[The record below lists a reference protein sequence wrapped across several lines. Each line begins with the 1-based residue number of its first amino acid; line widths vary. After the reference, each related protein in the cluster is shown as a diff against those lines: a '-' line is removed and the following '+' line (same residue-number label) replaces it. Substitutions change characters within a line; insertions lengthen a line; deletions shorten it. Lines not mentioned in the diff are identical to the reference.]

1 MIKFWGL
8 CAAAVTAVIVLSGCQ
23 TGNGN
28 NANSPLED
36 DDRPRIHFNAS
47 KSTDEQI
54 ADLNVCYSA
63 RNEAETEGAGYAAG
77 GFLLGGIA
85 GAIVA
90 SNIHDDQVQ
99 SEFTQCLSGRGYS
112 AVIVPER
119 LDWAAFGME
128 TDEGRAEA
136 IQAFNRTLSD
146 AERQAWIEVSSQHS
160 ASSYGG
166 FLQTY
171 PDSVLAQEAVYRLNR
186 LLQVANFRHEE
197 ALWEGTADGSSLQ
210 NVASSDGS
218 TAAGVGPKVWRGT
231 VSGDGI
237 NAYGEVFC
245 KTTDLLRFEVKVHES
260 KFTGRLH
267 NPNGKVTKVNGVV
280 DGGKI
285 RARFIPY
292 GTTVDYVMR
301 GIIDGNRISGD
312 MYPPGTTSCS
322 ATFTLQA
329 QS

>member
-28 NANSPLED
+28 NANSPLVD

-63 RNEAETEGAGYAAG
+63 RNEAETNGAGYAAG

-90 SNIHDDQVQ
+90 SNIHDDHVQ
-99 SEFTQCLSGRGYS
+99 SEFAQCLSGRGYS

-146 AERQAWIEVSSQHS
+146 AERQAWIEVSAQHS

-171 PDSVLAQEAVYRLNR
+171 PDSVLAQEAVHRLNR

-197 ALWEGTADGSSLQ
+197 ALWEGTADGSALP
-210 NVASSDGS
+210 NAASSD
-218 TAAGVGPKVWRGT
+218 AAGIGPKVWRGQ
-231 VSGDGI
+231 VIGDGGRVEYGWLFCKDSKPHQI
-237 NAYGEVFC
+237 TMKIQGDSFYGEIRRNRDGQPV
-245 KTTDLLRFEVKVHES
+245 RFEGRILGEKLS
-260 KFTGRLH
+260 GKYKGPDSDISLNITG
-267 NPNGKVTKVNGVV
+267 
-280 DGGKI
+280 I
-285 RARFIPY
+285 REQSRIVGSFFSPALPACNATYTLKPY
-292 GTTVDYVMR
+292 
-301 GIIDGNRISGD
+301 
-312 MYPPGTTSCS
+312 
-322 ATFTLQA
+322 L
-329 QS
+329 